1 MSGRRTPDGE
11 LDSARP
17 PIYLMGG
24 RELFLLRGG
33 KSRARIGGVVA
44 VGERVGFGGL
54 RWGLGV

>member
-1 MSGRRTPDGE
+1 MSGRRTPDGG
-11 LDSARP
+11 LNLVWLF
-17 PIYLMGG
+17 IYLMHG

-33 KSRARIGGVVA
+33 KSRARIGGAVA